1 MQNSSIV
8 TSLYNSRNT
17 LLKQLKE
24 QGFNIESYSNFG
36 INEVN
41 IMYSTSTMDMI
52 MENGDKRVYVRYF
65 MGKMIRPANI
75 RELVDDL
82 MNDTIK
88 KSDTIIFVSM
98 EDIND
103 TIREFVKQLW
113 SEEGI
118 FVIPL
123 SVKRLQ
129 FNVLEHDI
137 VPHHEIIDEEEIKD
151 IMTKYKIRD
160 YSLLPEI
167 SRFDPVALSLGM
179 RPNDICKIIRPS
191 KTAVSANYYRFC
203 VNN

>member
-1 MQNSSIV
+1 
-8 TSLYNSRNT
+8 
-17 LLKQLKE
+17 
-24 QGFNIESYSNFG
+24 
-36 INEVN
+36 
-41 IMYSTSTMDMI
+41 MDMI